1 MALHWLFA
9 RRLAP
14 WLYLAPLLA
23 MVLLFWLTPIGLTVY
38 LSLTNVS
45 YKNLVYFI
53 RGEMERI
60 SFTLR
65 NLQNVFLGKDPFIAS
80 VAEVTLIY
88 VCSVLAINAF
98 YSLVLSIAIA
108 FFVRSEALSTF
119 LRVTWLLPRI
129 TPSVVYGLMWLWL
142 IAPGTGPLYSLLAHV
157 GIHPAS
163 WLLDK
168 PYSQLLMIAINGYV
182 GVSFG
187 MIIYTAA
194 IKSIPTDLINAARV
208 DGASDFF
215 IARRIILP
223 LLKWPM
229 LFVVSWQTLSLIASY
244 EYILIVW
251 GGGAP
256 GTESV
261 GTAWAAG
268 VMVFPLYAWFQAF
281 ALGNYAYGAA
291 IALPIVL
298 LGIGLILL
306 YFKVFGFQKL
316 MQPARIEV

>member
-1 MALHWLFA
+1 MRLPVPRGRLLPWLF
-9 RRLAP
+9 
-14 WLYLAPLLA
+14 LAPLLA
-23 MVLLFWLTPIGLTVY
+23 FVALFWITPVGLTVY
-38 LSLTNVS
+38 LSFTNITF
-45 YKNLVYFI
+45 KNLVYFI
-53 RGEMERI
+53 RGEFYRI
-60 SFTLR
+60 SYTLQ
-65 NLQNVFLGKDPFIAS
+65 NLENVFLGHDPFIAG
-80 VAEVTLIY
+80 VAEITVLY

-98 YSLVLSIAIA
+98 YALILSIAIA
-108 FFVRSEALSTF
+108 FLVKNEALSTF

-129 TPSVVYGLMWLWL
+129 TPAVVYGLMWLWL
-142 IAPGTGPLYSLLAHV
+142 IAPGTGPLYNLLAAI

-168 PYSQLLMIAINGYV
+168 PYSQILMIVINGYV

-194 IKSIPTDLINAARV
+194 IKSIPRDLINAARV
-208 DGASDFF
+208 DGASDFY
-215 IARRIILP
+215 IARKIIFP

-229 LFVVSWQTLSLIASY
+229 LFVISWQTLSLIASY
-244 EYILIVW
+244 QYILIVW

-291 IALPIVL
+291 ISLPIVIM
-298 LGIGLILL
+298 GIGLLMF

-316 MQPARIEV
+316 MQPTRVEV